1 MSITSDVLNTPNGS
15 EKKKKYNPF
24 EPTGAAGTIYVLLHD
39 VACLLALITLFFV
52 FVARL
57 VGVSGSSMY
66 PTLVGGD
73 SATGDSGDYLILESN
88 FIHPSYDCGDIVV
101 ACLPTFEEGKP
112 IVKRVIAT
120 GGQTV
125 EFHTDETGAVRV
137 WVDGVKLNE
146 PYINGPMRESGQ
158 GFDGNSITV
167 PVGCYYLMGDN
178 RNNSRDSR
186 FTEIGFVDERYIVG
200 KARWIVLP
208 GPDLQTDNNRDWSR
222 IGSVYGN

>member
-1 MSITSDVLNTPNGS
+1 M
-15 EKKKKYNPF
+15 
-24 EPTGAAGTIYVLLHD
+24 
-39 VACLLALITLFFV
+39 
-52 FVARL
+52 
-57 VGVSGSSMY
+57 
-66 PTLVGGD
+66 
-73 SATGDSGDYLILESN
+73 
-88 FIHPSYDCGDIVV
+88 V

-167 PVGCYYLMGDN
+167 PAGCYYLMGDN